1 MHEWYNLNKK
11 KEYYE
16 KYKDI
21 LIVGMNEEELKDIKK
36 DGYMKKIK
44 EDIENLNKDE
54 SFFQLF
60 TDEEDHEIMMRS
72 IYS

>member
-1 MHEWYNLNKK
+1 MHGWYNLNKK